1 MPAKPTWFLR
11 IPHILEQLRGMDG
24 VPLLDRPTF
33 ESLFEVRRRRAH
45 QLMGRFG
52 GFQIG
57 RSYLVDRKQVIRM
70 LERVAKGEE
79 FSEESRR
86 KARVMETLEVARR
99 HLAGRRVEIVPAAPP
114 PETPGLPPGVHI
126 EDGSMRIEFR
136 TTEELLKRLFE
147 LSQAILADYES
158 FRERIEGGQG

>member
-24 VPLLDRPTF
+24 VPLLDRASF

-45 QLMGRFG
+45 QLMDRFG

-57 RSYLVDRKQVIRM
+57 RSYLVDRRQVIRM
-70 LERVAKGEE
+70 LERMERGEE
-79 FSEESRR
+79 FAQESRR
-86 KARVMETLEVARR
+86 KARVLESLETARR
-99 HLAGRRVEIVPAAPP
+99 QIAGRRVEIPA
-114 PETPGLPPGVHI
+114 PEPMNTPGLPPGVQI
-126 EDGSMRIEFR
+126 EPGTLRVDFQ

-158 FRERIEGGQG
+158 FRERIEGRR